1 MSKTQKPTHFRAPK
15 VYASVLLCCSLFLV
29 KFVGYTNSSDTSSIG
44 TAHTTTSHANNYTTT
59 TIPDMQDVSDIH
71 KSLEYLESL
80 DLTSL
85 PGDCK
90 WSIEHPSFAD
100 ITILC
105 HQHLMIL
112 YNVKRRYP
120 FASYATYNAKEMKEL
135 QGGRRDFMVDP
146 LIAEDAQHS
155 PTDTVWHTPYSR
167 GHLTPSNIMSY
178 DKSIDGPWYETYYIT
193 NVLPQLAKLNE
204 DAWEKFEANIT
215 DLLGQYPDTTSWEIY
230 TGGYWNNVLN
240 LSAPPDFFWKAFC
253 DRHECSSAVIMATHE
268 DTPNWSI
275 EPVNKRLTGL
285 FHDCCP
291 LTVGNIWHQFFKTNL
306 QNNDVSSSTFT
317 STSSSTST
325 STTTKL
331 AESANE
337 ANINMLRNKNVRL
350 FSDDDTDVDDI
361 FEYII
366 T

>member
-1 MSKTQKPTHFRAPK
+1 MTSNKKSTRFRAPSIY
-15 VYASVLLCCSLFLV
+15 VGVLLSCSLFLV
-29 KFVGYTNSSDTSSIG
+29 KFVGYTTSSDTSNIG
-44 TAHTTTSHANNYTTT
+44 ASHTSASYVSNYTTT
-59 TIPDMQDVSDIH
+59 TTHDMPDMPEIQDASDIH

-85 PGDCK
+85 PSDCK
-90 WSIEHPSFAD
+90 WSLEQPSFTD
-100 ITILC
+100 ITVLC

-135 QGGRRDFMVDP
+135 QGGRRDFMIDP
-146 LIAEDAQHS
+146 LIAEDMQHS

-178 DKSIDGPWYETYYIT
+178 DKSVDGPWYETYYIT

-215 DLLGQYPDTTSWEIY
+215 DLLAQYPDTTSWEIY
-230 TGGYWNNVLN
+230 TGGYWNNDLN

-253 DRHECSSAVIMATHE
+253 DRHECSSSVIMATHE
-268 DTPNWSI
+268 DTPSWSI
-275 EPVNKRLTGL
+275 EPVNKRFTGL

-306 QNNDVSSSTFT
+306 QNNDVS
-317 STSSSTST
+317 T
-325 STTTKL
+325 STTVNSK
-331 AESANE
+331 ESAKTVRENTVRE
-337 ANINMLRNKNVRL
+337 NTIEDKNAKL
-350 FSDDDTDVDDI
+350 ISDDDTNVDDI